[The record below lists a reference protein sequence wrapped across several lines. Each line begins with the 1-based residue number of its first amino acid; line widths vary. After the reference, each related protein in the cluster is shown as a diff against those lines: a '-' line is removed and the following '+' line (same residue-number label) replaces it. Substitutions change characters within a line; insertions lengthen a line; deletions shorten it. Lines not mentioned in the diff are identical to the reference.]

1 MHIARTRL
9 LLAALHGLLL
19 APAAAA
25 ETTGWT
31 ALAPGVDYAELVSL
45 GTASP
50 VAPASGRFHVVR
62 IDPQRARL
70 RAVMASQATTPAD
83 RQPRTA
89 AAFCQRERLV
99 AAINLGMF
107 RDDNVRNVGH
117 AESAGHVN
125 QPRWVDKYKS
135 VLAFAPR
142 RPGLPAAVMV
152 DLDVPGAR
160 AKLADYGTVIQN
172 LRLIKGPGQN
182 VWSEPASG
190 PPRRWSEA
198 AVALDRAGR
207 VLFLFS
213 RAPYSMAEFNRRVLA
228 LPLNITH
235 AMHVEGGP
243 EASLSL
249 CTRQRRLDR
258 NGSYE
263 TGFVEDERV
272 TEQWP
277 IPNVLGVE
285 AAPPAA
291 PTK

>member
-1 MHIARTRL
+1 MHIARVL
-9 LLAALHGLLL
+9 WVLAALRGPLP
-19 APAAAA
+19 ASTAAAA
-25 ETTGWT
+25 TTEWR
-31 ALAPGVDYAELVSL
+31 ALAPGVDHAELVST
-45 GTASP
+45 GAASP

-62 IDPQRARL
+62 IDPKRARL
-70 RAVMASQATTPAD
+70 RAVMASQATAPAE
-83 RQPRTA
+83 RQARTA
-89 AAFCQRERLV
+89 AAWCQRERLV

-107 RDDNVRNVGH
+107 LDDNVRNVGH

-125 QPRWVDKYKS
+125 QPRWVGKYKS
-135 VLAFAPR
+135 ALAFAPR

-152 DLDVPGAR
+152 DLDAPGAR

-182 VWSEPASG
+182 VWSEPAG
-190 PPRRWSEA
+190 QPPRRWSEA
-198 AVALDRAGR
+198 AVALDRDGR
-207 VLFLFS
+207 VLFLFA

-228 LPLNITH
+228 LPLGITH

-249 CTRQRRLDR
+249 CTRQHRLDL

-285 AAPPAA
+285 AAPP
-291 PTK
+291 PTSTK

>member
-1 MHIARTRL
+1 MHIARAL
-9 LLAALHGLLL
+9 SLLAALHGLLF
-19 APAAAA
+19 APPATAAAT
-25 ETTGWT
+25 EWSVLG
-31 ALAPGVDYAELVSL
+31 PGVEHAELVST
-45 GTASP
+45 GAASP
-50 VAPASGRFHVVR
+50 VAPATGRFHVVR
-62 IDPQRARL
+62 IDPHRARL
-70 RAVMASQATTPAD
+70 RAVMASQGASPAE

-89 AAFCQRERLV
+89 AAWCQRERLV

-107 RDDNVRNVGH
+107 LDDNVRNVGH
-117 AESAGHVN
+117 AEGAGHVN
-125 QPRWVDKYKS
+125 QPRWVGKYKS

-152 DLDVPGAR
+152 DLDTPGAR
-160 AKLADYGTVIQN
+160 DKLADYGTVIQN

-182 VWSEPASG
+182 VWSEPADR

-228 LPLNITH
+228 LPLDITH

-249 CTRQRRLDR
+249 CTKQHRLDL

-291 PTK
+291 PAK